1 MSRQIRNPE
10 ARTRVIEAAWRV
22 VATEGVQGATMRG
35 IAAEAG
41 VTTGFVTHYFEDK
54 QELLAEVVRYN
65 NLRARDRV
73 MAAIGDHRGLVA
85 LEGAVDALLPID
97 ADRGRE
103 WQVWIASWR
112 PGAVGELSTDELR
125 GGRRFVARLLSEL
138 LGQAVADG
146 DLPATLDVAY
156 EAERLLTMIAGLGLT
171 LGVET
176 QARMRRGA
184 KRMLA
189 EQLASLERPRPE
201 AEEMHR

>member
-1 MSRQIRNPE
+1 M
-10 ARTRVIEAAWRV
+10 RVIEAAWRV
-22 VATEGVQGATMRG
+22 VATEGAQGATMRG

-112 PGAVGELSTDELR
+112 PGAAGGLSTDELR
-125 GGRRFVARLLSEL
+125 GGRRFVERLLTEL
-138 LGQAVADG
+138 LAQAIADG

-156 EAERLLTMIAGLGLT
+156 EAERLLTMIAGIGLT

-189 EQLASLERPRPE
+189 EQLASLERPQPE